1 MGNTSI
7 QSKGSAKRISGI
19 VLVGVLLILLLAT
32 IYDLMMNRVIDFPC
46 EAGLGPRPEILSG
59 TRIAY
64 CISFWPRQPSSG
76 GDVYAVGGTDHD
88 EVTVNGQI
96 DTALG
101 ALTLARQEQALVVN
115 AQALQPKE
123 SYNGFGWR
131 FTSNPWLLLTARVT
145 LTNEGIAPTR
155 NEISSNAILVSGGV
169 YEGWLPGPIGIITL
183 IFGIW
188 LIRRG
193 NQERKH
199 AQRSER

>member
-1 MGNTSI
+1 
-7 QSKGSAKRISGI
+7 
-19 VLVGVLLILLLAT
+19 
-32 IYDLMMNRVIDFPC
+32 MMNRVIDFPC
-46 EAGLGPRPEILSG
+46 EAGLGPRPEIFSG

-76 GDVYAVGGTDHD
+76 GDVYAMGSTDHD

-101 ALTLARQEQALVVN
+101 ALTLARQEQTLVVN

-131 FTSNPWLLLTARVT
+131 FTSNPWLLLTARVM

-169 YEGWLPGPIGIITL
+169 YEGWLPGPIGIIAL

-193 NQERKH
+193 NQERKN